1 MAIVASFNIPGM
13 TADQYDRVAQE
24 LEAKGAEAPEGRIFH
39 VAAPTDTGW
48 LVVDVWE
55 SEEHFGRF
63 GETLIPVL
71 MAAGVTPA
79 PPEIHPV
86 HHIMTE

>member
-1 MAIVASFNIPGM
+1 MAIVASFNIPGI
-13 TADQYDRVAQE
+13 TADQYDRVAQA

-63 GETLIPVL
+63 GEMLIPVL

-79 PPEIHPV
+79 QP
-86 HHIMTE
+86 

>member
-1 MAIVASFNIPGM
+1 MAIVAEFNIPGM
-13 TADQYDRVAQE
+13 TAEQYDRTVQE
-24 LEAKGAEAPEGRIFH
+24 LEAKGAGAPEGRIFH

-48 LVVDVWE
+48 FVVDVWE

-79 PPEIHPV
+79 QPEIHPV
-86 HHIMTE
+86 HNIMTK

>member
-1 MAIVASFNIPGM
+1 MAIVAAFNIPGM
-13 TADQYDRVAQE
+13 TADQYDRVLQE
-24 LEAKGAEAPEGRIFH
+24 LEAKDAGAPEGRIFH

-79 PPEIHPV
+79 QPEIHPV
-86 HHIMTE
+86 HNIMTE

>member
-1 MAIVASFNIPGM
+1 MAIVAEFNIPGM
-13 TADQYDRVAQE
+13 TADQYDRTVQE
-24 LEAKGAEAPEGRIFH
+24 LEAKGAGAPEGRIFH

-63 GETLIPVL
+63 GETLRPIL
-71 MAAGVTPA
+71 MAAGVTPVQ
-79 PPEIHPV
+79 PEVRPV
-86 HHIMTE
+86 HNTMT

>member
-1 MAIVASFNIPGM
+1 MAIVAAFNIPGM
-13 TADQYDRVAQE
+13 TADQYDRVVQE
-24 LEAKGAEAPEGRIFH
+24 LEAKGAEAPEGRTFH

-71 MAAGVTPA
+71 VAAGVTPA
-79 PPEIHPV
+79 QPEIHPV
-86 HHIMTE
+86 HNIMT